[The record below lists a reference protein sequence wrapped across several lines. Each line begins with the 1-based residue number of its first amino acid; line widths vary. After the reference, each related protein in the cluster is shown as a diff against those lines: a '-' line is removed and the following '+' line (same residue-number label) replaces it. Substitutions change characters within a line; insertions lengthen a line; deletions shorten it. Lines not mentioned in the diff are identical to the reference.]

1 MLDCQQVRIGRSAG
15 RCWLISVTCLVGR
28 LLIWRCW
35 IASRLGFEKCWEV
48 LADIS
53 NLPHR
58 QVTDM
63 QCWNASRLGYAV
75 LECQQVRICSLQHT
89 KQHPPSTI
97 YANLLISQ
105 QCQLNCKPR
114 LGYVNSGG
122 VLGSQQVSICGAG
135 KCWPSSTPAG
145 YDMLG

>member
-75 LECQQVRICSLQHT
+75 LECQQVRICSLQHQ

-114 LGYVNSGG
+114 LGYVDSGVCWG
-122 VLGSQQVSICGAG
+122 ASRLAYVVLGSAGPAVRQQDMIC
-135 KCWPSSTPAG
+135 
-145 YDMLG
+145 